1 MRADLHV
8 HSLFSARSGSL
19 RFLGS
24 RDCYSSPEDV
34 YATARRRGMDIVT
47 LTDHD
52 SIDGCLSFLSTHPSV
67 TDFFVSEEISCRFP
81 GTALEVH
88 LGAYGMTEALHHEVQ
103 PLRDNVF
110 DVAGALRRAD
120 VFVSLNHLLFFYRE
134 QLPLANYLRLIDA
147 VPAVEARN
155 GTMLPEHNELV
166 AHLGRGPTGSVAPT
180 PLSLLGGSDA
190 HTLRRVGL
198 TWTDAPG
205 ASVKEFLDNLAIG
218 KGRPGGAD
226 GTTAEVAMDVYGVV
240 FRFVLSLLGV
250 GPRDHEGLARAA
262 RLAFVVVSL
271 PAQWLPLLL
280 AWKAKR
286 IERRQVHLALDALSA
301 RAELLPTSQ
310 PSEVCR

>member
-24 RDCYSSPEDV
+24 RDCYSSPDDV
-34 YATARRRGMDIVT
+34 YVTARRRGMDIVT

-67 TDFFVSEEISCRFP
+67 TDFIVSEEISCRFP
-81 GTALEVH
+81 GTTLEVH
-88 LGAYGMTEALHHEVQ
+88 LGAYGITEALHREMQ
-103 PLRDNVF
+103 PLRHNVF
-110 DVAGALRRAD
+110 EVAGALRKAG

-134 QLPLANYLRLIDA
+134 QLPLADYLRLVDS

-155 GTMLPEHNELV
+155 GTMLREHNELV
-166 AHLGRGPTGSVAPT
+166 ADLVRGARDAFGPTS
-180 PLSLLGGSDA
+180 LSLLGGSDA

-205 ASVKEFLDNLAIG
+205 ESATEYLANLALG
-218 KGRPGGAD
+218 KGRPGGVD
-226 GTTAEVAMDVYGVV
+226 GTTAAVAMDVYGVV
-240 FRFVLSLLGV
+240 FGFVFSLLGV
-250 GPRDHEGLARAA
+250 GPRDHEGVARAA

-271 PAQWLPLLL
+271 PMLWLPLLL
-280 AWKAKR
+280 AWKSKR

-301 RAELLPTSQ
+301 RAESLPTSQ
-310 PSEVCR
+310 TSEVCR